1 MVWFF
6 GHEAYGTL
14 ALQFSS
20 VAQLCPTLQPHELQH
35 ARPPCPSPTPGV
47 HPNTCPL
54 SWWCHPTIS
63 SSVIP
68 FSSCPQSFP
77 ASWSFQ
83 MSQLFASG
91 SQNIGVSASTSVLPM
106 NTQDWSPL
114 AWTGWTSLQSKG
126 LSSVF
131 SNTTVQK
138 HQLFG
143 TQLSLQSK
151 SHIHTWPLG
160 KP

>member
-47 HPNTCPL
+47 HPNPCPL
-54 SWWCHPTIS
+54 SQWCHSIIS

-68 FSSCPQSFP
+68 FTSFLQSFP
-77 ASWSFQ
+77 TSGSFQ
-83 MSQLFASG
+83 MNQLFASSNQG
-91 SQNIGVSASTSVLPM
+91 SNPHPCTRRQILNHWTIRDVFIFLICKKNMKNLDNGSNMWLWFIGYYENLLIEKD
-106 NTQDWSPL
+106 N
-114 AWTGWTSLQSKG
+114 
-126 LSSVF
+126 F
-131 SNTTVQK
+131 
-138 HQLFG
+138 
-143 TQLSLQSK
+143 
-151 SHIHTWPLG
+151 
-160 KP
+160 